1 MKRTLKILCLEDD
14 QEDFEIINHILEKGG
29 LSIAPIRVDTKE
41 KYMDALDTYHPDVI
55 LSDHSLPLFNS
66 TDALKLCL
74 SKNLQVPFIL
84 VTGAVSDE
92 FAVNCMKLGADD
104 YVLKSNLNRLPNAIE
119 NALKHKRSEI
129 ARLKAISELA
139 GRNEE
144 LLKINNEL
152 DSFVYSV
159 SHNLRAPLMS
169 VLGLLNLV
177 KHESDM
183 HNLDQYHHMMEE
195 SIHKLDNTVK
205 EILDYSR
212 NARQELQVVPIDL
225 KALIKETLDKMQF
238 MPGFELLDIQVSVDD
253 HVPFH
258 SDFYRV
264 SVILNNLI
272 SNAIKYLDQSKQK
285 PFLAVTVTIDEKK
298 AKLVIQD
305 NGIGIDNVLLPK
317 VFDMFFRA
325 TNKNEGSGLGLYIVK
340 EASEKLHGKIEI
352 QSTVGTGTLA
362 TIEIPN
368 YAHLPKA
375 KKPVSATVSS

>member
-1 MKRTLKILCLEDD
+1 MKKTLKILCLEDD

-41 KYMDALDTYHPDVI
+41 KYLDALTTYHPDVI
-55 LSDHSLPLFNS
+55 LSDHSLPKFNS
-66 TDALKLCL
+66 TEALKLCQA
-74 SKNLQVPFIL
+74 KHLQIPFIL

-177 KHESDM
+177 KSESDT

-212 NARQELQVVPIDL
+212 NARQEIQVGPIDL
-225 KALIKETLDKMQF
+225 RNLIKETLDKMQF
-238 MPGFELLDIQVSVDD
+238 MPGFELLDIQLLVDD
-253 HVPFH
+253 HEFY

-264 SVILNNLI
+264 SVILNNVI
-272 SNAIKYLDQSKQK
+272 SNAIKYLDQSKSK
-285 PFLAVTVTIDEKK
+285 PSLVVTVTIDDKK
-298 AKLVIQD
+298 TKLSFQD
-305 NGIGIDNVLLPK
+305 NGIGIDKVVLPK

-352 QSTVGTGTLA
+352 ESTVGTGTLI
-362 TIEIPN
+362 TVEIPN
-368 YAHLPKA
+368 HVHLSKV
-375 KKPVSATVSS
+375 KKPASTAVSS

>member
-1 MKRTLKILCLEDD
+1 MKKTLKILCLEDD

-41 KYMDALDTYHPDVI
+41 KYLDALTTYHPDVI
-55 LSDHSLPLFNS
+55 LSDHSLPKFNS
-66 TDALKLCL
+66 TEALKLCQA
-74 SKNLQVPFIL
+74 KHLQIPFIL

-177 KHESDM
+177 KSESDT

-212 NARQELQVVPIDL
+212 NARQEIQVGPIDL
-225 KALIKETLDKMQF
+225 RNLIKETLDKMQF
-238 MPGFELLDIQVSVDD
+238 MPGFELLDIQLLVDD
-253 HVPFH
+253 HEFY

-272 SNAIKYLDQSKQK
+272 SNAIKYLDQSKSK
-285 PFLAVTVTIDEKK
+285 PSLVVTVTIDDKK
-298 AKLVIQD
+298 AKLSFQD
-305 NGIGIDNVLLPK
+305 NGVGIDNVLLPK

-352 QSTVGTGTLA
+352 ESTVGTGTLI

-368 YAHLPKA
+368 HVHLSKV
-375 KKPVSATVSS
+375 KKPASTAVSS